1 MWSHSDFGITIR
13 LKKTKILGQ
22 EVSRHPKYLH
32 GDYTLKAVE
41 DFSYLGSIISSN
53 LSLDTELNK
62 EDLGQH
68 HVDHQQQDEGIPG
81 LRAEHAAL

>member
-1 MWSHSDFGITIR
+1 MWSHSEFGITIR

-22 EVSRHPKYLH
+22 EVSTPSISI

-41 DFSYLGSIISSN
+41 DFSYLGSVISSN